1 MIDVSLIQLCAPRVA
16 VETVE
21 RIIQVESAGER
32 YAINVNGVG
41 RVHSDSP
48 RQAIANAQYLIDE
61 GYSVDLGLMQINSAH
76 LPELNLSVS
85 QIFEPCTNLKVGAQI
100 LEAAYRDA
108 AAFFGPGQKAL
119 QAALS
124 TYNTGDPL
132 KGFTN
137 GYVASIY
144 AVRLVVAPPSTP
156 QPTRKTLA
164 ATVVARHIPHAP

>member
-1 MIDVSLIQLCAPRVA
+1 MIDVALIQLCAPRVA

-21 RIIQVESAGER
+21 RIIQVESAGDR

-48 RQAIANAQYLIDE
+48 EEAIANAQYLIGE

-85 QIFEPCTNLKVGAQI
+85 QIFEPCTNLKAGAQI

-108 AAFFGPGQKAL
+108 LAVFGPGQKAL

-124 TYNTGDPL
+124 MYNTGDPL
-132 KGFTN
+132 KGFIN

-144 AVRLVVAPPSTP
+144 TVRLVVAIPPAP
-156 QPTRKTLA
+156 APTHKNLA
-164 ATVVARHIPHAP
+164 ATIVAKESAHGP